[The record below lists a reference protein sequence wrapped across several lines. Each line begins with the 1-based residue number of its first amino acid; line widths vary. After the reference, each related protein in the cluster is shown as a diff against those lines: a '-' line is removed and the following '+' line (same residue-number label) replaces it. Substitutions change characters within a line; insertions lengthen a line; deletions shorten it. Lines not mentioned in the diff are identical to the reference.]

1 MIITF
6 PNVLV
11 IGPKVQAKSMSDLV
25 KLEKNKPGSLNF
37 ASSGIGS
44 TQHLAGGD
52 ILEALWREVPHLRK
66 SEVLRE
72 NCHRKTVCAFVCQK
86 NGE

>member
-1 MIITF
+1 MIGLTVSDRYTPRHDDF
-6 PNVLV
+6 NLV
-11 IGPKVQAKSMSDLV
+11 NETVIRCMQSFHVAAFFSRKQAQKFLT
-25 KLEKNKPGSLNF
+25 GS
-37 ASSGIGS
+37 
-44 TQHLAGGD
+44 D

-66 SEVLRE
+66 REVLRE

>member
-25 KLEKNKPGSLNF
+25 KLEKNKPGSL
-37 ASSGIGS
+37 ARGATPS
-44 TQHLAGGD
+44 
-52 ILEALWREVPHLRK
+52 
-66 SEVLRE
+66 
-72 NCHRKTVCAFVCQK
+72 
-86 NGE
+86 